1 MEETSTN
8 IGWKSK
14 REREEREEGGR
25 EIANGMRGKVGERE
39 RERGRETA
47 TVISRNF
54 DGNREI
60 ALTREE
66 EGSETSRA
74 SKDPVIL
81 D

>member
-1 MEETSTN
+1 MEEQER
-8 IGWKSK
+8 KRRK
-14 REREEREEGGR
+14 RERRRRKRDSIRRNEREGR
-25 EIANGMRGKVGERE
+25 EE

-60 ALTREE
+60 ALTHEE